1 MVTSIE
7 SREQLNTLMAKG
19 GPTAMI
25 DFWSTTC
32 GPCKAMEPHYNA
44 IAEEFADEP
53 IEFYKCNTGAHP
65 KLSASFQIRAVPTII
80 MIHDGEIID
89 GLVGGKSYSELR
101 KKSEWLL
108 STARGEGF
116 FDRLFGRKKSDD

>member
-1 MVTSIE
+1 MVTAIE
-7 SREQLNTLMAKG
+7 SREQLNTLMVKG

-32 GPCKAMEPHYNA
+32 GPCKAMAPHYEA
-44 IAEEFADEP
+44 ISEHFSDEP

-65 KLSASFQIRAVPTII
+65 QLAASFQIRSVPTII
-80 MIHDGEIID
+80 MVHDGEIVD
-89 GLVGGKSYSELR
+89 GMVGSKTSNELN
-101 KKSEWLL
+101 KKVEWLL

-116 FDRLFGRKKSDD
+116 LDRLFGRKKS